1 MVTEMNF
8 FNLRGG
14 ILQEG
19 KIVTRVLA
27 STASDGLTF
36 NADKLQQQQYID
48 KHFYPWNVIYC
59 FTTVS

>member
-1 MVTEMNF
+1 MVTEMIF

-19 KIVTRVLA
+19 KIATRVFA

-36 NADKLQQQQYID
+36 SADILQEQHHID
-48 KHFYPWNVIYC
+48 EHFYL
-59 FTTVS
+59 